1 MGKELSVVLAGEDRE
16 LGKVLDEIRKIKFV
30 PIRVELVSLPN
41 LKQAITR
48 THPHLVIYDTGSN
61 LDSMRKIVATVSD
74 EFPAIHW
81 AVVSKMTDVDMV
93 LDFFRMGAADYLK
106 VPVEGEDIKRLIQK
120 TVEREN
126 KRDSNGNEQTHRTI
140 ALFSPKG
147 GVGLTTLATNLAVEL
162 ARNKAGKILLLD
174 LVLQHGNV
182 GDVLDLPSQYSILNV
197 IEDFERLDSNLL
209 ENSLAKHP
217 AGFYVLPCPKQP
229 EDEDFVSS
237 KQMTEIFQFFK
248 GVFQYVIADV
258 GHEFSKIAIS
268 YLDLA
273 DMVLLVTTPDV
284 PSLCNTRS
292 ALNTFQRLGYSQD
305 KVKVVL
311 NRWQMKGAIDPQTIQ
326 KNLPVGLFCRISD
339 DQAVCLA
346 AHNQGRPVRDVQKS
360 GDLVKSFERLTSM
373 VTAPAKVT
381 VPVKNGATNGAS

>member
-1 MGKELSVVLAGEDRE
+1 MKKDLSVVLAGEDHE

-48 THPHLVIYDTGSN
+48 FHPQLVIYDTGGN
-61 LDSMRKIVATVSD
+61 LDTVRKTVAATSD
-74 EFPAIHW
+74 EFPEIHW
-81 AVVSKMTDVDMV
+81 AVASKMTDVDMV
-93 LDFFRMGAADYLK
+93 LDFFRMGATDFLK
-106 VPVEGEDIKRLIQK
+106 VPVQGEDIRRLIQK
-120 TVEREN
+120 TADLERRR
-126 KRDSNGNEQTHRTI
+126 KSTGKDDARCTI

-182 GDVLDLPSQYSILNV
+182 GDVLDLPVQYSILNV

-209 ENSLAKHP
+209 ENSLAKHRS
-217 AGFYVLPCPKQP
+217 GFYVLPCPKHP
-229 EDEDFVSS
+229 EDEDFISPE
-237 KQMTEIFQFFK
+237 KMTEIFQFFK

-258 GHEFSKIAIS
+258 GHEFSKVAIS

-273 DMVLLVTTPDV
+273 DMILLVTTPDV
-284 PSLCNTRS
+284 PSLYNVRN
-292 ALNTFQRLGYSQD
+292 ALNTFQRLGYTPE

-311 NRWQMKGAIDPQTIQ
+311 NRGQMKGGIDSQTIQ
-326 KNLPVGLFCRISD
+326 KNLSVELFCQVTD
-339 DQAVCLA
+339 DQLACLA
-346 AHNQGRPVRDVQKS
+346 AHNQGKPIRDIQNN
-360 GDLVKSFERLTSM
+360 GELVKSIERLASLVM
-373 VTAPAKVT
+373 APAKVLI
-381 VPVKNGATNGAS
+381 PEKSGASHGPS